1 MNIFKTD
8 KSLQRP
14 CELRRWILKGI
25 IPSIWNSPYRRWRS
39 AMSEAEIVYTSNE
52 VYSRLGVSGSTL
64 RKYSDVLER
73 EGYDVRKNSR
83 GRREY
88 TEFDVVLIEQLVELS
103 KQDGMTLEKAAKMI
117 AKQFGIA
124 NKKEESQGTDPV
136 PYQMQYQFQQQYS
149 AMIEEINKVQ
159 QANLLEMEKR
169 LSDRIDQKNE
179 LIEEDIKERNR
190 LIMEDMKDR
199 KEREERIE
207 KRLELRDDNLMKMV
221 REIQEAKRT
230 IVSAQ
235 EEIAAAKKKSWWKF
249 WK

>member
-1 MNIFKTD
+1 
-8 KSLQRP
+8 
-14 CELRRWILKGI
+14 
-25 IPSIWNSPYRRWRS
+25 
-39 AMSEAEIVYTSNE
+39 MSKAEIVYTSNE
-52 VYSRLGVSGSTL
+52 VYSRLGISGSTL

-73 EGYDVRKNSR
+73 EGFDVRKNTR

-88 TEFDVVLIEQLVELS
+88 TEFDIVLIEQLVELS

-117 AKQFGIA
+117 AKQFGID
-124 NKKEESQGTDPV
+124 NKKEESHGTDLV

-169 LSDRIDQKNE
+169 LGDRIDQRNK
-179 LIEEDIKERNR
+179 LIEEDMKE
-190 LIMEDMKDR
+190 R

-221 REIQEAKRT
+221 REIQDAKRT

>member
-1 MNIFKTD
+1 
-8 KSLQRP
+8 
-14 CELRRWILKGI
+14 
-25 IPSIWNSPYRRWRS
+25 
-39 AMSEAEIVYTSNE
+39 MSEAEVIYTSSE

-88 TEFDVVLIEQLVELS
+88 TEFDIVLIEQLVELS

-124 NKKEESQGTDPV
+124 NKKEESQGTDPI

-159 QANLLEMEKR
+159 QANLIEMEKR
-169 LSDRIDQKNE
+169 LSDRIDQRNT
-179 LIEEDIKERNR
+179 LIEDDMRN
-190 LIMEDMKDR
+190 R

-230 IVSAQ
+230 IVLAQ
-235 EEIAAAKKKSWWKF
+235 EEIAAAKRKSWWKF

>member
-1 MNIFKTD
+1 
-8 KSLQRP
+8 
-14 CELRRWILKGI
+14 
-25 IPSIWNSPYRRWRS
+25 
-39 AMSEAEIVYTSNE
+39 MSEAEVIYTSSE

-73 EGYDVRKNSR
+73 EGYNVRKNSR

-103 KQDGMTLEKAAKMI
+103 KQDGMTLEKAARMI
-117 AKQFGIA
+117 AEQFGIA
-124 NKKEESQGTDPV
+124 NKKEESQGIDPV

-149 AMIEEINKVQ
+149 AMVEEINKVQ
-159 QANLLEMEKR
+159 QANLIEMEKR
-169 LSDRIDQKNE
+169 LIDRIDQRNT
-179 LIEEDIKERNR
+179 LIEK
-190 LIMEDMKDR
+190 DMKDR

-235 EEIAAAKKKSWWKF
+235 EEIAAAKRKSWWKF

>member
-1 MNIFKTD
+1 
-8 KSLQRP
+8 
-14 CELRRWILKGI
+14 
-25 IPSIWNSPYRRWRS
+25 
-39 AMSEAEIVYTSNE
+39 MSEAEIVYTSNE

-73 EGYDVRKNSR
+73 EGYEVRKNSR

-136 PYQMQYQFQQQYS
+136 PYQMQYQFQFQQQYS

-159 QANLLEMEKR
+159 QANLIEMEKR
-169 LSDRIDQKNE
+169 LGDRIDQRNK
-179 LIEEDIKERNR
+179 LIEEDIKERNK
-190 LIMEDMKDR
+190 LIREDMKDR

-230 IVSAQ
+230 IISAQ
-235 EEIAAAKKKSWWKF
+235 EEIAAAKRKSWWKF

>member
-1 MNIFKTD
+1 
-8 KSLQRP
+8 
-14 CELRRWILKGI
+14 
-25 IPSIWNSPYRRWRS
+25 
-39 AMSEAEIVYTSNE
+39 MSEAEIVYTSSE

-124 NKKEESQGTDPV
+124 NKKKASQESDPV
-136 PYQMQYQFQQQYS
+136 PYQMQYQFQQQYA
-149 AMIEEINKVQ
+149 AMIDQINKVQ
-159 QANLLEMEKR
+159 QANLLGMEKR
-169 LSDRIDQKNE
+169 IGDRIERNII
-179 LIEEDIKERNR
+179 LIEDDIKERNN
-190 LIMEDMKDR
+190 LIKEDMKDR

-207 KRLELRDDNLMKMV
+207 KRLELRDNNLMKMV
-221 REIQEAKRT
+221 REIQDAKRT

>member
-1 MNIFKTD
+1 
-8 KSLQRP
+8 
-14 CELRRWILKGI
+14 
-25 IPSIWNSPYRRWRS
+25 
-39 AMSEAEIVYTSNE
+39 MSEAEIVYTSSE
-52 VYSRLGVSGSTL
+52 VYSRLGVKGSTL

-73 EGYDVRKNSR
+73 EGYDVRKDSR

-88 TEFDVVLIEQLVELS
+88 TEFDVALIEQLVELS

-124 NKKEESQGTDPV
+124 NKKEESQGSDPV

-149 AMIEEINKVQ
+149 AMIEEINKLQ

-169 LSDRIDQKNE
+169 LGDRIDQKNK

-190 LIMEDMKDR
+190 LIEEDIKERNRLIKEDMKDR

-235 EEIAAAKKKSWWKF
+235 KEIAAASLKKKSWWMF

>member
-1 MNIFKTD
+1 
-8 KSLQRP
+8 
-14 CELRRWILKGI
+14 
-25 IPSIWNSPYRRWRS
+25 
-39 AMSEAEIVYTSNE
+39 MSETEIVYTSNE
-52 VYSRLGVSGSTL
+52 VYSRLGVKGSTL

-88 TEFDVVLIEQLVELS
+88 TEFDVVLIEQLIELS

-124 NKKEESQGTDPV
+124 NKKEESQGTEPV

-159 QANLLEMEKR
+159 QANLLELEQR
-169 LSDRIDQKNE
+169 LGDRIDQRNK
-179 LIEEDIKERNR
+179 LIENDI
-190 LIMEDMKDR
+190 KDR

-221 REIQEAKRT
+221 REIQDAKRT

-235 EEIAAAKKKSWWKF
+235 QEIAAAKKKSWWKF
-249 WK
+249 WV

>member
-1 MNIFKTD
+1 MDSLKTD
-8 KSLQRP
+8 KTVQRL

-25 IPSIWNSPYRRWRS
+25 GHYVLKFSNRRWRS
-39 AMSEAEIVYTSNE
+39 AMLEAEIIYTSNE

-88 TEFDVVLIEQLVELS
+88 TEFDVLLIEQLVELS

-117 AKQFGIA
+117 AKQFGID

-149 AMIEEINKVQ
+149 AMIEEINKLQ
-159 QANLLEMEKR
+159 QANLLEMEMR
-169 LSDRIDQKNE
+169 LGDRIDQRNK
-179 LIEEDIKERNR
+179 LIEEDMKERNK

-221 REIQEAKRT
+221 REIQDAKRT

-235 EEIAAAKKKSWWKF
+235 EEIAAAKRKSWWKF
-249 WK
+249 WE

>member
-1 MNIFKTD
+1 
-8 KSLQRP
+8 
-14 CELRRWILKGI
+14 
-25 IPSIWNSPYRRWRS
+25 
-39 AMSEAEIVYTSNE
+39 MSEAEVIYTSSE

-88 TEFDVVLIEQLVELS
+88 TEFDIVLIEQLVELS

-124 NKKEESQGTDPV
+124 NKKEESQGTDPI

-159 QANLLEMEKR
+159 QANLIEMEKR
-169 LSDRIDQKNE
+169 LSDRIDQRNT
-179 LIEEDIKERNR
+179 LIEDDMRNR
-190 LIMEDMKDR
+190 
-199 KEREERIE
+199 KEHEERIE
-207 KRLELRDDNLMKMV
+207 KSLELRDDNLMKMV

-230 IVSAQ
+230 IVLAQ
-235 EEIAAAKKKSWWKF
+235 EEIAAAKRKSWWKF

>member
-1 MNIFKTD
+1 
-8 KSLQRP
+8 
-14 CELRRWILKGI
+14 
-25 IPSIWNSPYRRWRS
+25 
-39 AMSEAEIVYTSNE
+39 MSEAEVIYTSSE

-73 EGYDVRKNSR
+73 EGYDVRKDSR

-124 NKKEESQGTDPV
+124 NKKEESQGTNPV

-169 LSDRIDQKNE
+169 LSDRIDQRNT
-179 LIEEDIKERNR
+179 LIEEDMR
-190 LIMEDMKDR
+190 DR

-230 IVSAQ
+230 IVLAQ
-235 EEIAAAKKKSWWKF
+235 EEIAAAKRKSWWKF

>member
-1 MNIFKTD
+1 
-8 KSLQRP
+8 
-14 CELRRWILKGI
+14 
-25 IPSIWNSPYRRWRS
+25 
-39 AMSEAEIVYTSNE
+39 MSEAEIVYTSSE
-52 VYSRLGVSGSTL
+52 VYSRLGVKGSTL

-73 EGYDVRKNSR
+73 EGYDVRKDSR

-124 NKKEESQGTDPV
+124 NKKEESQGSDPV

-149 AMIEEINKVQ
+149 AMIEEINKLQ

-169 LSDRIDQKNE
+169 LGDRIDQKNK

-190 LIMEDMKDR
+190 LIEEDIKERNRLIKEDLKDR

-235 EEIAAAKKKSWWKF
+235 KEIAAASLKKKSWWMF

>member
-1 MNIFKTD
+1 
-8 KSLQRP
+8 
-14 CELRRWILKGI
+14 
-25 IPSIWNSPYRRWRS
+25 
-39 AMSEAEIVYTSNE
+39 MSKAEIVYTSNE
-52 VYSRLGVSGSTL
+52 VYSRLGISGSTL

-73 EGYDVRKNSR
+73 EGFDVRKNSR

-117 AKQFGIA
+117 AKQFGID
-124 NKKEESQGTDPV
+124 NKKEESQGTNLV
-136 PYQMQYQFQQQYS
+136 PYLMQYQFQQQYS

-159 QANLLEMEKR
+159 QANLLEVEKR
-169 LSDRIDQKNE
+169 LGDRIDQRNT
-179 LIEEDIKERNR
+179 LIE
-190 LIMEDMKDR
+190 EDMKDR

-207 KRLELRDDNLMKMV
+207 KRLELRDDNLMKMI
-221 REIQEAKRT
+221 REIQDAKRT

>member
-1 MNIFKTD
+1 
-8 KSLQRP
+8 
-14 CELRRWILKGI
+14 
-25 IPSIWNSPYRRWRS
+25 
-39 AMSEAEIVYTSNE
+39 MSEAEIVYTSSE

-88 TEFDVVLIEQLVELS
+88 TEFDVALIEQLVELS

-124 NKKEESQGTDPV
+124 NKKEESQESDPV
-136 PYQMQYQFQQQYS
+136 TYQMQYQFQQQYS
-149 AMIEEINKVQ
+149 AMIEEINKLQ

-169 LSDRIDQKNE
+169 LGDRIDQKNK
-179 LIEEDIKERNR
+179 LIEEDIKERNK

-235 EEIAAAKKKSWWKF
+235 EEIAAAKKKPWWKF
-249 WK
+249 WGQV

>member
-1 MNIFKTD
+1 
-8 KSLQRP
+8 
-14 CELRRWILKGI
+14 
-25 IPSIWNSPYRRWRS
+25 
-39 AMSEAEIVYTSNE
+39 MSEVEVVYTSSE

-88 TEFDVVLIEQLVELS
+88 TEFDIVLIEQLVELS

-124 NKKEESQGTDPV
+124 NKKEESQDTDPV

-159 QANLLEMEKR
+159 QANLIEMEKR
-169 LSDRIDQKNE
+169 LSDRIDQRNT
-179 LIEEDIKERNR
+179 LIEEDIR
-190 LIMEDMKDR
+190 DR

-221 REIQEAKRT
+221 REIQDAKRT

-235 EEIAAAKKKSWWKF
+235 EEIAAAQKKTWWKF

>member
-1 MNIFKTD
+1 
-8 KSLQRP
+8 
-14 CELRRWILKGI
+14 
-25 IPSIWNSPYRRWRS
+25 
-39 AMSEAEIVYTSNE
+39 MSDAEIVYTSNE
-52 VYSRLGVSGSTL
+52 VYSRLGVKGSTL

-73 EGYDVRKNSR
+73 EGYDVRKDSR

-124 NKKEESQGTDPV
+124 NKKEESLGTDPV

-169 LSDRIDQKNE
+169 LGERIDQKNK
-179 LIEEDIKERNR
+179 LIEEDIKERNK
-190 LIMEDMKDR
+190 LIIDDMKDR

-235 EEIAAAKKKSWWKF
+235 EEIAAAKRKSWWKF

>member
-1 MNIFKTD
+1 
-8 KSLQRP
+8 
-14 CELRRWILKGI
+14 
-25 IPSIWNSPYRRWRS
+25 
-39 AMSEAEIVYTSNE
+39 MSEAEVVYTSSE

-88 TEFDVVLIEQLVELS
+88 TEFDVVLIEQLVEFS
-103 KQDGMTLEKAAKMI
+103 KQDGMTLEKVAKMI
-117 AKQFGIA
+117 AKQFRIH
-124 NKKEESQGTDPV
+124 NKKEESQGSDPVPV

-149 AMIEEINKVQ
+149 AMIEVINKVQ

-169 LSDRIDQKNE
+169 LGDRIDQKNK
-179 LIEEDIKERNR
+179 LIEEDIKKRNK
-190 LIMEDMKDR
+190 LIIEDMKDQ
-199 KEREERIE
+199 KEREKKIE

-235 EEIAAAKKKSWWKF
+235 EEIAAAKRKYWWEF

>member
-1 MNIFKTD
+1 MF
-8 KSLQRP
+8 L
-14 CELRRWILKGI
+14 L
-25 IPSIWNSPYRRWRS
+25 IWNFSYRRWRS
-39 AMSEAEIVYTSNE
+39 AMSEAEIVYTSSD

-88 TEFDVVLIEQLVELS
+88 TDFDVVLIEQLVELS

-124 NKKEESQGTDPV
+124 NKKEEFQDTNPV

-149 AMIEEINKVQ
+149 AMVEEINKVQ
-159 QANLLEMEKR
+159 QANLIEMEKR
-169 LSDRIDQKNE
+169 LIDRIDQRNT
-179 LIEEDIKERNR
+179 LIEEDMR
-190 LIMEDMKDR
+190 DR

-230 IVSAQ
+230 IVLAQ
-235 EEIAAAKKKSWWKF
+235 EEIAAAKRKSWWKF

>member
-1 MNIFKTD
+1 
-8 KSLQRP
+8 
-14 CELRRWILKGI
+14 
-25 IPSIWNSPYRRWRS
+25 
-39 AMSEAEIVYTSNE
+39 MSEAEVVYTSSE

-88 TEFDVVLIEQLVELS
+88 TEFDIVLIEQLVELS

-159 QANLLEMEKR
+159 QANLIEMEKR
-169 LSDRIDQKNE
+169 LSDRIDQRNT
-179 LIEEDIKERNR
+179 LIEENMR
-190 LIMEDMKDR
+190 DR

-221 REIQEAKRT
+221 REIQDAKRT

-235 EEIAAAKKKSWWKF
+235 EEIAAAQKKTWWKF

>member
-1 MNIFKTD
+1 
-8 KSLQRP
+8 
-14 CELRRWILKGI
+14 
-25 IPSIWNSPYRRWRS
+25 
-39 AMSEAEIVYTSNE
+39 MSKAEIVYTSNE
-52 VYSRLGVSGSTL
+52 VYSRLGISGSTL

-73 EGYDVRKNSR
+73 EGFDVRKNSR

-88 TEFDVVLIEQLVELS
+88 TEFDVVLIEQLIELS

-117 AKQFGIA
+117 AKQFGID
-124 NKKEESQGTDPV
+124 NKKEESQGTNLV

-159 QANLLEMEKR
+159 QANLLEVEKR
-169 LSDRIDQKNE
+169 LGDRIDQRNT
-179 LIEEDIKERNR
+179 LIE
-190 LIMEDMKDR
+190 EDMKDR

-207 KRLELRDDNLMKMV
+207 KRLELRDDNLMKMI
-221 REIQEAKRT
+221 REIQDAKRT